1 MIRSEAELNAEHE
14 VNSVAAGE
22 MDNILRETNHES
34 KETGIITAPLKNA
47 VALDAP
53 TGTVG
58 RSRRKHRSHRHR
70 RYKDGHHWS
79 ERSKLLLGILILVLV
94 TNAIIALFFGIRIYL
109 LNQENS
115 ELRVELRKAQEE
127 MEQLKPALEKS
138 LADIASLLKG
148 RLPGLTRIEYDQ
160 VIALNEKYLKN
171 IIFNKVNTKNFKGY
185 EFRIVMRNDTL
196 GTIWP
201 RFKIHFFD
209 EHGIHVN
216 TVQASDEKESLMKVD
231 PLGPGEERSDSSA
244 TIKLLDNEKMP
255 YFFLIR
261 MN

>member
-1 MIRSEAELNAEHE
+1 MNADRE
-14 VNSVAAGE
+14 VNPVAVGE
-22 MDNILRETNHES
+22 PDPVLRETDGES
-34 KETGIITAPLKNA
+34 EETGITTAPLKDA
-47 VALDAP
+47 VATEAP
-53 TGTVG
+53 TGTAG
-58 RSRRKHRSHRHR
+58 RLRRKHRSHRHR

-79 ERSKLLLGILILVLV
+79 ERSKLLLGVLVLVLV
-94 TNAIIALFFGIRIYL
+94 TSIIIVLFFGIRIYL

-115 ELRVELRKAQEE
+115 ELKVEVRKAQEE
-127 MEQLKPALEKS
+127 VEQLKPALEKS
-138 LADIASLLKG
+138 LAEITSLLKG
-148 RLPGLTRIEYDQ
+148 QLPGLTKIEYDQ

-185 EFRIVMRNDTL
+185 EFRIVMQNDTL
-196 GTIWP
+196 ATIWP
-201 RFKIHFFD
+201 RFKVHFFD
-209 EHGIHVN
+209 EHGVHIN
-216 TVQASDEKESLMKVD
+216 TVQASDEKESLMKIN